1 MLSAG
6 EETGEW
12 HDSKV
17 ALLSAAVFA
26 PAAVAM
32 LLNAH
37 LSKGAQE
44 RHWHGCLP
52 VFAAGICLEY
62 APSSNIPF
70 DCNHLLIPIS
80 ACMDSQKNKCV
91 MACYFLHICVFLWPA
106 CFCALAQCLIK
117 CAEAVRIVQEY
128 R

>member
-1 MLSAG
+1 MIKYDMFLVWVG
-6 EETGEW
+6 FDTKQFCGCTGGW

-32 LLNAH
+32 MINAN
-37 LSKGAQE
+37 LSKHAQE

-62 APSSNIPF
+62 VT
-70 DCNHLLIPIS
+70 LVL
-80 ACMDSQKNKCV
+80 
-91 MACYFLHICVFLWPA
+91 Y
-106 CFCALAQCLIK
+106 CAFMQ
-117 CAEAVRIVQEY
+117 
-128 R
+128 

>member
-1 MLSAG
+1 MTCSWCEWGLPWSGCVDAG
-6 EETGEW
+6 AAAGGW

-32 LLNAH
+32 MINAN
-37 LSKGAQE
+37 LSKQAQE

-62 APSSNIPF
+62 VT
-70 DCNHLLIPIS
+70 L
-80 ACMDSQKNKCV
+80 
-91 MACYFLHICVFLWPA
+91 
-106 CFCALAQCLIK
+106 ALYGAFMP
-117 CAEAVRIVQEY
+117 
-128 R
+128 